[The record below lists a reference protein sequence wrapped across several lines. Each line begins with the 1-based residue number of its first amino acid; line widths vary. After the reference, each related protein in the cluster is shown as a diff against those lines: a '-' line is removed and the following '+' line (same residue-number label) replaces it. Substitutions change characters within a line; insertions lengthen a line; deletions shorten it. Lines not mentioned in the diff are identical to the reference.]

1 MTQYAM
7 LVVSAVVVLAGASL
21 FTNGLEWFGK
31 RLGLSDHA
39 VGSVF
44 AAVGTAM
51 PETMVPIIAIMFGTK
66 AAGHAVGIGAIIG
79 APFMLATLAMFVTG
93 VAVVWNRDNRPDYPN
108 MNVDPRV
115 IKLNLECFMGF
126 YALAVAAS
134 FVDVFLF
141 KLFVSCLLVLFY
153 AIYAVYAVK
162 SGGSSSGEN
171 DVLEPCWFAPKSENP
186 PLPVIFAQITSAL
199 VLIIWGAEL
208 FVDAIQAISLALGAS
223 PLLLSMLIVPVATEL
238 PEKFN
243 SVVWIKKG
251 KDTLALGNI
260 TGSMVWQSTAIMTVG
275 IMLTDWKLGP
285 AEMWS
290 VLLTMLATLLVY
302 VQLRRTKRLTPA
314 PLLAGG
320 FFYLLFALIMVLR
333 GAK

>member
-1 MTQYAM
+1 M
-7 LVVSAVVVLAGASL
+7 LVLSAVVVLAGASL
-21 FTNGLEWFGK
+21 FTNGLEWFGR
-31 RLGLSDHA
+31 RLRMSDRA

-51 PETMVPIIAIMFGTK
+51 PETMVPIIAILFGSK
-66 AAGHAVGIGAIIG
+66 EAGHPVGIGAIIG
-79 APFMLATLAMFVTG
+79 APFMLATLAMFVSG
-93 VAVVWNRDNRPDYPN
+93 VAVFWNKDNRPAYPK
-108 MNVDPRV
+108 MNVDAGV
-115 IKLNLECFMGF
+115 IKLNLECFLGF
-126 YALAVAAS
+126 YALAISAS
-134 FVDVFLF
+134 FVNVFLF
-141 KLFVSCLLVLFY
+141 KLFISCLLVLFY

-162 SGGSSSGEN
+162 SVGFPASES
-171 DVLEPCWFAPKSENP
+171 DYLEPCRFAPKSKNP
-186 PLPVIFAQITSAL
+186 PLTVIFAQITAAL

-223 PLLLSMLIVPVATEL
+223 PLILSMIIVPVATEL

-275 IMLTDWKLGP
+275 IMLTDWKLGT
-285 AEMWS
+285 AEMLS
-290 VLLTMLATLLVY
+290 VLLTVLATLLVY
-302 VQLRRTKRLTPA
+302 AQLRWKKSLTPA

-320 FFYLLFALIMVLR
+320 FFYLLFAVIMFIR